1 MFKDKKKLII
11 PIIIGAI
18 ILVPALILLLIPH
31 KDNIEIRIVGDDP
44 TKIEVLDEY
53 RDDGIIVLNNNQK
66 IKRDKYEI
74 ETTDNVDTKKIGTYE
89 YKYYVQYKN
98 KTYQQKREVIVEDN
112 KAPII
117 TSESSKIQ
125 RGYCESIKNKDI
137 KYKAIDNYDGD
148 ITKQVEKE
156 YTDNQVVLK
165 VKDSS
170 GNEGR
175 IAIPV
180 VVGKEPS
187 PKMTLNGAQNM
198 YLLKGNKYIEQSVEV
213 KDGCGKKLDTK
224 VSIDGKVD
232 VSKKGTYKLTYS
244 IKYKDFNLSMNR
256 IVKIIDINDL
266 ETNGKTVYLTFDD
279 GPGPYTKDL
288 LDILDKYNVKATFF
302 VTNQFPKYQN
312 MIKEEAARGH
322 TVAVHSLTHKWD
334 IYNSLDAY
342 LKDFNAMNDIIEQQT
357 GVRATIFRFPGG
369 SSNTVSKGHKKGVVT
384 EIAKY
389 MTNEGFVYFDWNVDS
404 GDAAGA
410 KTEKAYNNVIN
421 GIKNRESSVVL
432 MHDIKQTSIP
442 AVEQIILYGL
452 ANGYTFKALNDISPT
467 VHHGIRN

>member
-1 MFKDKKKLII
+1 MFKGKKKLII
-11 PIIIGAI
+11 PIIIGAL
-18 ILVPALILLLIPH
+18 ILIPALVLLLIPN
-31 KDNIEIRIVGDDP
+31 KDNIEIHIVGDSP

-53 RDDGIIVLNNNQK
+53 RDDGILVLNNNQK
-66 IKRDKYEI
+66 LKRDKYEL
-74 ETTDNVDTKKIGTYE
+74 ETTDNVDTKKVGTYE
-89 YKYYVQYKN
+89 VKYYVKYKN
-98 KTYQQKREVIVEDN
+98 KTYQEKREVIVSDN

-117 TSESSKIQ
+117 SSKTSKIQ
-125 RGYCESIKNKDI
+125 RGYCEDI
-137 KYKAIDNYDGD
+137 KTKNIDYQAIDNYDGD
-148 ITKQVEKE
+148 VTNKVTKE
-156 YTDNQVVLK
+156 YTSNQVVLK

-170 GNEGR
+170 NNEGR
-175 IAIPV
+175 ISIPI

-198 YLLKGNKYIEQSVEV
+198 YLLKGNKYIEQSVEI
-213 KDGCGKKLDTK
+213 KDGCGKKLNTK

-232 VSKKGTYKLTYS
+232 TSKKGTYKLTYS
-244 IKYKDFNLSMNR
+244 IKYKDFNISLNR

-279 GPGPYTKDL
+279 GPGSHTKEL

-302 VTNQFPKYQN
+302 VTNQFPKYQYL
-312 MIKEEAARGH
+312 IKEEATRGH

-334 IYNSLDAY
+334 IYDSLDAY

-404 GDAAGA
+404 NDAAGA
-410 KTEKAYNNVIN
+410 GTEKATQNVIN
-421 GIKNRESSVVL
+421 GIKNRDSSVVL
-432 MHDIKQTSIP
+432 MHDIKATSIP
-442 AVEQIILYGL
+442 AAEQIILYGL